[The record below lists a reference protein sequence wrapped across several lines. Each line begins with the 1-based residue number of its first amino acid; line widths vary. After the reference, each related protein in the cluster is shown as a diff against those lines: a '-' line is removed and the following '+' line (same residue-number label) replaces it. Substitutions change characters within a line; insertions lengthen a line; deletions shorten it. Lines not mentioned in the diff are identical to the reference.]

1 MTGRIITSDHRVY
14 DLPALL
20 AWNVTYTGGIPC
32 DSFTV
37 TCLYDRA
44 MAEPLH
50 LAAGVPGHAGGGG
63 HAAGHR
69 G

>member
-50 LAAGVPGHAGGGG
+50 LAAGFLAMREGGG
-63 HAAGHR
+63 HAAGHC